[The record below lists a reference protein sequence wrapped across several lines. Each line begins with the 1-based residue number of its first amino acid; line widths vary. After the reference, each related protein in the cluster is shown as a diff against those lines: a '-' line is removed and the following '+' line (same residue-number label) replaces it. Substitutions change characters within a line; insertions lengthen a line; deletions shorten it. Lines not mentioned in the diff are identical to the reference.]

1 MVQVSIIQTIKK
13 IKKNIFQISWLQ
25 WSEYLLWKLSN
36 IIRFFRLP
44 LETSITILWWFCMY
58 DVCKSP
64 ILLLDFI
71 GIQNGFLLCILFPY
85 YFLYF
90 ILIRD
95 IQYPA
100 GKSALVG
107 WGGEIGNMS
116 VCLSEWVSKIA
127 SKLQTIF
134 FLLVLFS
141 TEKWTEKIKPRF
153 SNN

>member
-36 IIRFFRLP
+36 IIRFF
-44 LETSITILWWFCMY
+44 
-58 DVCKSP
+58 SP
-64 ILLLDFI
+64 SLRNINNYFVMVLYVWRVQVSDI
-71 GIQNGFLLCILFPY
+71 AAGFYWNSKRISFVHIISILFSVF
-85 YFLYF
+85 YFDSRHPISGWQVCACGLRR
-90 ILIRD
+90 RD
-95 IQYPA
+95 R
-100 GKSALVG
+100 
-107 WGGEIGNMS
+107 EH
-116 VCLSEWVSKIA
+116 VCLSEWVSTIA